1 MKSRIV
7 LITFFLFS
15 FVIAKANTDPEPS
28 TTCGKGKKENLIGT
42 VIQSDSKKPLKDV
55 NVTAYLVSKK
65 EKTIVTDDDGSF
77 SFGELKPGVYKLV
90 FEKAGFKKIT
100 KEKVVIKTDE
110 AFQINIEMIEQ
121 TGGFDL
127 LPSPLHFTDF

>member
-1 MKSRIV
+1 M
-7 LITFFLFS
+7 LFFLFS
-15 FVIAKANTDPEPS
+15 FAIAKANTDPEPS
-28 TTCGKGKKENLIGT
+28 NCVKGKKESLIGT
-42 VIQSDSKKPLKDV
+42 VIHSDNKKPIKDV

-65 EKTIVTDDDGSF
+65 EKTTATDDDGAF
-77 SFGELKPGVYKLV
+77 TFGALKPGVYKLV
-90 FEKAGFKKIT
+90 FEKAGYKKIT

-110 AFQINIEMIEQ
+110 SFQLNIEMIET